1 MQARPTLINKSGKR
15 KGKIGKM
22 EVEKDQEVG
31 ERRKVGEDTEKLKA
45 KSLNS

>member
-1 MQARPTLINKSGKR
+1 
-15 KGKIGKM
+15 M

-31 ERRKVGEDTEKLKA
+31 ERRKVGEDKEKLKA